1 MARERE
7 REREREK
14 RERESLVLCCSKF
27 SYVPKMNKRRIKK
40 KFSSFVDIFGI
51 KNLQDVSTGGS
62 ILLLVWGDFVLPEDE
77 QKSTTH

>member
-1 MARERE
+1 
-7 REREREK
+7 
-14 RERESLVLCCSKF
+14 
-27 SYVPKMNKRRIKK
+27 MNKRRIKK

>member
-1 MARERE
+1 VARE

-14 RERESLVLCCSKF
+14 RERESLVLCCIKF

-40 KFSSFVDIFGI
+40 FLIFRDIFGI